1 MPNAKSSLLSNMTVR
16 AKLLLGFSLLIC
28 MVLSMA
34 YTGWKATEVLRDR
47 SERIGDIS
55 LFSSMARD
63 MRIERLVYFLKA
75 DDAQAAKWMAALERT
90 ELQLKTIAPR
100 FNSAANVALLQEA
113 ETTMQRYR
121 SFYDQAVGATRNRE
135 KLRIVAA
142 AAAESANEL
151 LIKIA
156 DSANAENGVVEER
169 RRLTLL
175 FISVQKMRTSFR
187 AYTAAPNTNAEET
200 VRQAIGEVIAQT
212 DEFKNV
218 SMSDVA
224 VQKLASV
231 FSDYGKQLEALVAAQ
246 ANVDEAQAG
255 ITSSITKILD
265 ISDEM
270 TAIQNEFRVSDA
282 SDAQNK
288 IMLWL
293 VLSIVSGV
301 LAALLITRSIVQP
314 LKETVAI
321 VEIVARGDF
330 TYNASVSRKD
340 ELGILQ
346 GSMLHMTSRLR
357 NLIGEIKDG
366 VVQVASAAEELS
378 AVTEQ
383 TSAGVNAQKLETEQ
397 IATAMQ
403 QMTATTHEVSRNAAH
418 AVNTA
423 QNASSLAV
431 KGGQVVDKTRVQ
443 IESLALEMDTTKT
456 AMAALRGNAQSIGGV
471 LDVIK
476 AVADQTNLLALNAAI
491 EAARAGEAGRGF
503 AVVADEV
510 RGLAVRTR
518 TSTDEIAVLISELQ
532 VSTDHMTQVLEQNL
546 QLTDSSVDLSRQ
558 ASEMLQSIT
567 TSVHEIELMNEQ
579 IAVATEQQSSVGE
592 EIGKSVTNVRDIS
605 DQTAAAGEETAT
617 SSIELAK
624 VSARL
629 QEMTSRF
636 TV

>member
-330 TYNASVSRKD
+330 TYKASVSRKD

>member
-1 MPNAKSSLLSNMTVR
+1 MSNTKSGLLSNMTVR

-28 MVLSMA
+28 IVLSMA
-34 YTGWKATEVLRDR
+34 YTGWKATEFLKDR

-55 LFSSMARD
+55 LFSSIARD

-75 DDAQAAKWMAALERT
+75 DDAQASKWMEALERT
-90 ELQLKTIAPR
+90 ELQLKAITPR
-100 FNSAANVALLQEA
+100 FNSAVNVALLREA
-113 ETTMQRYR
+113 DATMQRYR
-121 SFYDQAVGATRNRE
+121 SFYEQAVRATRDRE

-142 AAAESANEL
+142 ASAEAANNL

-156 DSANAENGVVEER
+156 DSANSETGKFEER
-169 RRLTLL
+169 QKLTLL
-175 FISVQKMRTSFR
+175 FVSVQKMRTSFR
-187 AYTAAPNTNAEET
+187 AYTASPNASAEDT
-200 VRQAIGEVIAQT
+200 VRRAIGEVITQT
-212 DEFKNV
+212 DVFKNV
-218 SMSDVA
+218 STSA
-224 VQKLASV
+224 AIVQNLARV
-231 FSDYGKQLEALVAAQ
+231 FADYGKQLEALVAVQ
-246 ANVDEAQAG
+246 AKVDEAQAG

-265 ISDEM
+265 ISDKM

-293 VLSIVSGV
+293 ILSIISGV
-301 LAALLITRSIVQP
+301 LAAWLITRSIVQP

-321 VEIVARGDF
+321 VQIVAGGDF
-330 TYNASVSRKD
+330 TYNASVTRKD
-340 ELGILQ
+340 ELGALQ
-346 GSMLHMTSRLR
+346 SSMLHMTSRLR
-357 NLIGEIKDG
+357 NLIGEMKDG
-366 VVQVASAAEELS
+366 VVQVASSAEELS

-423 QNASSLAV
+423 QNSSSLAV

-443 IESLALEMDTTKT
+443 IESLAREMDTTKT

-546 QLTDSSVDLSRQ
+546 LLTDSSVDLSRQ

-579 IAVATEQQSSVGE
+579 IAVATEEQNNVGE
-592 EIGKSVTNVRDIS
+592 EIGKGVTNVRNIS
-605 DQTAAAGEETAT
+605 DQTAAASEETAT
-617 SSIELAK
+617 SSIELAR

>member
-1 MPNAKSSLLSNMTVR
+1 MTIIEIGKQMPNAKSSLLSNMTVR

-63 MRIERLVYFLKA
+63 MRIERLVYFFKA

-366 VVQVASAAEELS
+366 VVQVGSAAEELS

-476 AVADQTNLLALNAAI
+476 AVGDQTNLLALNAAI
-491 EAARAGEAGRGF
+491 
-503 AVVADEV
+503 
-510 RGLAVRTR
+510 
-518 TSTDEIAVLISELQ
+518 
-532 VSTDHMTQVLEQNL
+532 
-546 QLTDSSVDLSRQ
+546 
-558 ASEMLQSIT
+558 
-567 TSVHEIELMNEQ
+567 
-579 IAVATEQQSSVGE
+579 
-592 EIGKSVTNVRDIS
+592 
-605 DQTAAAGEETAT
+605 
-617 SSIELAK
+617 
-624 VSARL
+624 
-629 QEMTSRF
+629 
-636 TV
+636 

>member
-16 AKLLLGFSLLIC
+16 AKLFLGFSLLIC

-135 KLRIVAA
+135 KLRIVA

>member
-1 MPNAKSSLLSNMTVR
+1 
-16 AKLLLGFSLLIC
+16 
-28 MVLSMA
+28 
-34 YTGWKATEVLRDR
+34 
-47 SERIGDIS
+47 
-55 LFSSMARD
+55 
-63 MRIERLVYFLKA
+63 
-75 DDAQAAKWMAALERT
+75 
-90 ELQLKTIAPR
+90 
-100 FNSAANVALLQEA
+100 
-113 ETTMQRYR
+113 
-121 SFYDQAVGATRNRE
+121 
-135 KLRIVAA
+135 
-142 AAAESANEL
+142 
-151 LIKIA
+151 
-156 DSANAENGVVEER
+156 
-169 RRLTLL
+169 
-175 FISVQKMRTSFR
+175 
-187 AYTAAPNTNAEET
+187 
-200 VRQAIGEVIAQT
+200 
-212 DEFKNV
+212 
-218 SMSDVA
+218 
-224 VQKLASV
+224 
-231 FSDYGKQLEALVAAQ
+231 
-246 ANVDEAQAG
+246 
-255 ITSSITKILD
+255 
-265 ISDEM
+265 
-270 TAIQNEFRVSDA
+270 
-282 SDAQNK
+282 
-288 IMLWL
+288 
-293 VLSIVSGV
+293 
-301 LAALLITRSIVQP
+301 
-314 LKETVAI
+314 
-321 VEIVARGDF
+321 
-330 TYNASVSRKD
+330 
-340 ELGILQ
+340 
-346 GSMLHMTSRLR
+346 MLHMTSRLR
-357 NLIGEIKDG
+357 NLIGEMKDG

-423 QNASSLAV
+423 QNASQLAV

-546 QLTDSSVDLSRQ
+546 LLTDSSVDLSRQ
-558 ASEMLQSIT
+558 ASEMLQNIT

-592 EIGKSVTNVRDIS
+592 EIGKGVTNVRDIS
-605 DQTAAAGEETAT
+605 DQTAAASEETAT
-617 SSIELAK
+617 SSIELAR

-629 QEMTSRF
+629 QEMTNRF

>member
-1 MPNAKSSLLSNMTVR
+1 MFNTKSSLLSNMTVR
-16 AKLLLGFSLLIC
+16 AKLLMGFSLLIC

-34 YTGWKATEVLRDR
+34 YTGWKATEVLKDR

-55 LFSSMARD
+55 LFSSIARD
-63 MRIERLVYFLKA
+63 MRIERLVYFIKA

-90 ELQLKTIAPR
+90 ELQLKAITPR
-100 FNSAANVALLQEA
+100 FNSEANVALLQEA
-113 ETTMQRYR
+113 ESTMQRYR
-121 SFYDQAVGATRNRE
+121 RFYDEAVGATRDRE

-142 AAAESANEL
+142 ASAEGANDL
-151 LIKIA
+151 LLKIA
-156 DSANAENGVVEER
+156 DSANSETGKFQER
-169 RRLTLL
+169 QKLTLL

-187 AYTAAPNTNAEET
+187 AYTASPNTSAEGT
-200 VRQAIGEVIAQT
+200 VRQAIGDVITQT
-212 DEFKNV
+212 DEFENV
-218 SMSDVA
+218 STSA
-224 VQKLASV
+224 ATVQNLARV
-231 FSDYGKQLEALVAAQ
+231 FADYGKQLEALVAAQ
-246 ANVDEAQAG
+246 TKVDEAQAG

-265 ISDEM
+265 ISDKM

-282 SDAQNK
+282 NDAQSK

-293 VLSIVSGV
+293 ILSIVFGI
-301 LAALLITRSIVQP
+301 LAAWLITRSIVQP
-314 LKETVAI
+314 LKETVTI
-321 VEIVARGDF
+321 VEIVAGGDF
-330 TYNASVSRKD
+330 TYNASVTRKD
-340 ELGILQ
+340 ELGVLQ

-357 NLIGEIKDG
+357 NLIGEMKDG

-423 QNASSLAV
+423 QNASQLAV

-546 QLTDSSVDLSRQ
+546 LLTDSSVDLSRQ
-558 ASEMLQSIT
+558 ASEMLQNIT

-592 EIGKSVTNVRDIS
+592 EIGKGVTNVRDIS
-605 DQTAAAGEETAT
+605 DQTAAASEETAT
-617 SSIELAK
+617 SSIELAR

-629 QEMTSRF
+629 QEMTNRF

>member
-1 MPNAKSSLLSNMTVR
+1 MSNTRSSLLSNMTVR

-34 YTGWKATEVLRDR
+34 YTGWKATEVLKDR

-55 LFSSMARD
+55 LFSSIARD
-63 MRIERLVYFLKA
+63 MRIERLVYFIKA

-90 ELQLKTIAPR
+90 ELQLKAITPR
-100 FNSAANVALLQEA
+100 FNSEANVALLQEA
-113 ETTMQRYR
+113 ESTMQRYR
-121 SFYDQAVGATRNRE
+121 RFYDEAVGATRDRE

-142 AAAESANEL
+142 ASAEAANDL
-151 LIKIA
+151 LLKIA
-156 DSANAENGVVEER
+156 DSANSEAGKFQER
-169 RRLTLL
+169 QKLTLL

-187 AYTAAPNTNAEET
+187 AYTASPNISAEGT
-200 VRQAIGEVIAQT
+200 VRQAIGEVITQT
-212 DEFKNV
+212 NEFEKV
-218 SMSDVA
+218 STSA
-224 VQKLASV
+224 ASV
-231 FSDYGKQLEALVAAQ
+231 QNLTRVFADYGKQLEALVAAQ
-246 ANVDEAQAG
+246 AKVDEAQAG

-265 ISDEM
+265 ISDKM

-282 SDAQNK
+282 NDAQSK

-293 VLSIVSGV
+293 ILSIVSGI
-301 LAALLITRSIVQP
+301 LAAWLITRSIVQP
-314 LKETVAI
+314 LKETVTI
-321 VEIVARGDF
+321 VEIVAGGDF
-330 TYNASVSRKD
+330 TYNASVTRKD
-340 ELGILQ
+340 ELGVLQ

-357 NLIGEIKDG
+357 NLIGEMKDG

-423 QNASSLAV
+423 QNASQLAV
-431 KGGQVVDKTRVQ
+431 KGGQVVDKTRFQ
-443 IESLALEMDTTKT
+443 IESLAREMDTTKT

-546 QLTDSSVDLSRQ
+546 LLTDSSVDLSRQ

-592 EIGKSVTNVRDIS
+592 EIGKGVTNVRDIS
-605 DQTAAAGEETAT
+605 DQTAAASEETAT
-617 SSIELAK
+617 SSIELAR

>member
-1 MPNAKSSLLSNMTVR
+1 
-16 AKLLLGFSLLIC
+16 
-28 MVLSMA
+28 
-34 YTGWKATEVLRDR
+34 
-47 SERIGDIS
+47 
-55 LFSSMARD
+55 
-63 MRIERLVYFLKA
+63 
-75 DDAQAAKWMAALERT
+75 
-90 ELQLKTIAPR
+90 
-100 FNSAANVALLQEA
+100 
-113 ETTMQRYR
+113 
-121 SFYDQAVGATRNRE
+121 
-135 KLRIVAA
+135 
-142 AAAESANEL
+142 
-151 LIKIA
+151 
-156 DSANAENGVVEER
+156 
-169 RRLTLL
+169 
-175 FISVQKMRTSFR
+175 
-187 AYTAAPNTNAEET
+187 
-200 VRQAIGEVIAQT
+200 
-212 DEFKNV
+212 
-218 SMSDVA
+218 
-224 VQKLASV
+224 
-231 FSDYGKQLEALVAAQ
+231 
-246 ANVDEAQAG
+246 
-255 ITSSITKILD
+255 
-265 ISDEM
+265 
-270 TAIQNEFRVSDA
+270 
-282 SDAQNK
+282 
-288 IMLWL
+288 
-293 VLSIVSGV
+293 
-301 LAALLITRSIVQP
+301 
-314 LKETVAI
+314 
-321 VEIVARGDF
+321 
-330 TYNASVSRKD
+330 
-340 ELGILQ
+340 
-346 GSMLHMTSRLR
+346 MLHMTSRLR

>member
-1 MPNAKSSLLSNMTVR
+1 MTVR
-16 AKLLLGFSLLIC
+16 AKLLMGFSLLIC

-34 YTGWKATEVLRDR
+34 YTGWKATEVLKDR

-55 LFSSMARD
+55 LFSSIARD
-63 MRIERLVYFLKA
+63 MRIERLVYFIKA

-90 ELQLKTIAPR
+90 ELQLKAITPR
-100 FNSAANVALLQEA
+100 FNSEANVALLQEA
-113 ETTMQRYR
+113 ESTMQRYR
-121 SFYDQAVGATRNRE
+121 RFYDEAVGATRDRE

-142 AAAESANEL
+142 ASAEGANDL
-151 LIKIA
+151 LLKIA
-156 DSANAENGVVEER
+156 DSANSETGKFQER
-169 RRLTLL
+169 QKLTLL

-187 AYTAAPNTNAEET
+187 AYTASPNTSAEGT
-200 VRQAIGEVIAQT
+200 VRQAIGDVITQT
-212 DEFKNV
+212 DEFENV
-218 SMSDVA
+218 STSA
-224 VQKLASV
+224 ATVQNLARV
-231 FSDYGKQLEALVAAQ
+231 FADYGKQLEALVAAQ
-246 ANVDEAQAG
+246 TKVDEAQAG

-265 ISDEM
+265 ISDKM

-282 SDAQNK
+282 NDAQSK

-293 VLSIVSGV
+293 ILSIVFGI
-301 LAALLITRSIVQP
+301 LAAWLITRSIVQP
-314 LKETVAI
+314 LKETVTI
-321 VEIVARGDF
+321 VEIVAGGDF
-330 TYNASVSRKD
+330 TYNASVTRKD
-340 ELGILQ
+340 ELGVLQ

-357 NLIGEIKDG
+357 NLIGEMKDG

-423 QNASSLAV
+423 QNASQLAV

-546 QLTDSSVDLSRQ
+546 LLTDSSVDLSRQ
-558 ASEMLQSIT
+558 ASEMLQNIT

-592 EIGKSVTNVRDIS
+592 EIGKGVTNVRDIS
-605 DQTAAAGEETAT
+605 DQTAAASEETAT
-617 SSIELAK
+617 SSIELAR

-629 QEMTSRF
+629 QEMTNRF